1 MKKKN
6 TSFSNPRGGAAIKV
20 QIIPDAENNSV
31 KKISPEG
38 LVILALKADQQTLNS
53 TLREYLSGLFNV
65 SSDQIEI
72 IEGSNHNDR
81 LVCVLDMNVQ
91 DVNSAL
97 HKAIK

>member
-6 TSFSNPRGGAAIKV
+6 TNFSNPRGGAAIKV
-20 QIIPDAENNSV
+20 QIIPGAENNCV
-31 KKISPEG
+31 RKISQEG
-38 LVILALKADQQTLNS
+38 LVILALKADKQTLNS
-53 TLREYLSGLFNV
+53 ALKEYLSGLFNV

-72 IEGSNHNDR
+72 IEGNNHNDR